1 MALATTNE
9 ILAQMAA
16 QIRSALG
23 SGYQVE
29 PHHVAAAS
37 PPTVD
42 MYPGDIAKGVEAAAF
57 GAEGELFVTVRVRV
71 NGNDD
76 LANEEL
82 LNDLMEDWGDLSVA
96 QALDD
101 DETLNGLA
109 TSIGFSDIT
118 GLTLYSYGADVLPGR
133 QFTVTVIRALT

>member
-9 ILAQMAA
+9 ILAQMAT

-23 SGYQVE
+23 DGYQVE
-29 PHHVAAAS
+29 PHHVAAAT

-42 MYPGDIAKGVEAAAF
+42 MYPGDIAKGTDAAAF

-82 LNDLMEDWGDLSVA
+82 LNDLMEDFGDLSVA
-96 QALDD
+96 AALDD
-101 DETLNGLA
+101 DVTLNGMA
-109 TSIGFSDIT
+109 TSLNFTDAT
-118 GLTLYSYGADVLPGR
+118 GLTLYSYGQDVLPGR
-133 QFTVTVIRALT
+133 QFTVTVVRALT